1 MSTFQRHHPSL
12 SIKLFFILSV
22 ILVLDAPSAFSA
34 GNPCEEFT
42 PTNFEKLSLEKKIQ
56 VSEVIR
62 ECERKLVEKSK
73 DSSTK
78 GVRSPQK
85 DTRTLAYINALP
97 KPTAILK

>member
-12 SIKLFFILSV
+12 SITVFILNV
-22 ILVLDAPSAFSA
+22 ILVLNAPSAFSA
-34 GNPCEEFT
+34 ANPCEGFT
-42 PTNFEKLSLEKKIQ
+42 PTNFQKLSLEKKIQ

-62 ECERKLVEKSK
+62 ECERKLVQKSK

-78 GVRSPQK
+78 GVRLPQE
-85 DTRTLAYINALP
+85 DMRALAYINALP